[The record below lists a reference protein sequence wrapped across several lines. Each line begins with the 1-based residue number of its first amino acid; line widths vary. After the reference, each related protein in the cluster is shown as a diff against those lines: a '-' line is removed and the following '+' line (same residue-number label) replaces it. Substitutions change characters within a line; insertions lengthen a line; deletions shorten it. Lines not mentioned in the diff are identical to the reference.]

1 MISRGAYPV
10 RKAGI
15 KGWMKDLRIEDA
27 EIENT
32 DPPWFRLRAVA
43 VHLYTASGAVL
54 ALLILIAAYEGDAV
68 RALWLMLASL
78 LIDSTDGLLA
88 RRLRVSEALP
98 FFDGALLDNIVDYMT
113 YVFAPMVLL
122 WSGGYL
128 PEGTFGVM
136 LAALPL
142 VASSYQFCRVDAKT
156 DDHFFLGFPSYFN
169 VVAFYAIV
177 FEPGEGTLASVL
189 VVCSVLVFV
198 PIRYVYP
205 TRTVALRR
213 LTLFLS
219 GLWLM
224 SYAAILVQMP
234 EEVEPLFLG
243 FSVLYLFYYFGLS
256 FYLSAKMLEEHQE
269 QGVAESRDGR
279 LRRGIRVR
287 NRPKTFKHGPN
298 ASLSDDSSL
307 RR

>member
-1 MISRGAYPV
+1 ME
-10 RKAGI
+10 
-15 KGWMKDLRIEDA
+15 DLRIEDA

-54 ALLILIAAYEGDAV
+54 ALLILIAAFQGDAV

-122 WSGGYL
+122 WSGEYL
-128 PEGTFGVM
+128 PAGTPGVVF
-136 LAALPL
+136 AALPL
-142 VASSYQFCRVDAKT
+142 LASSYQFCRVDAKT

-169 VVAFYAIV
+169 VVTFYAIV
-177 FEPGEGTLASVL
+177 FEPGSATLASVL
-189 VVCSVLVFV
+189 VVCSLLVFV

-205 TRTVALRR
+205 TRTVAFRR
-213 LTLFLS
+213 LSLALT
-219 GLWLM
+219 GLWLI
-224 SYAAILVQMP
+224 SYAAILLQMP
-234 EEVEPLFLG
+234 EPDALLLG
-243 FSVLYLFYYFGLS
+243 FSILYLFYYFGLS
-256 FYLSAKMLEEHQE
+256 FYLTAKMPQTKLAE
-269 QGVAESRDGR
+269 Q
-279 LRRGIRVR
+279 
-287 NRPKTFKHGPN
+287 PK
-298 ASLSDDSSL
+298 A
-307 RR
+307 